1 MFVCKKRLVLFTSL
15 LFLSIGGMMMFN
27 FHRMSEEEKLQA
39 QIRKEQE
46 RMVLYAVNHYEEIEK
61 IEFTSFEEN
70 KMTGSWSAGATINNE
85 YLVTF
90 KAFGFAGD
98 LGMNQSGSKITGGHL
113 IKKAVQTD
121 ISNIGHVEVI
131 YLEGDEL
138 W

>member
-61 IEFTSFEEN
+61 IEFVNFEKDN
-70 KMTGSWSAGATINNE
+70 KTGTWDSDAIINDKFHVTFVSWGEDDITINGGKSQTGD
-85 YLVTF
+85 YLVPKVATTVTEI
-90 KAFGFAGD
+90 
-98 LGMNQSGSKITGGHL
+98 S
-113 IKKAVQTD
+113 D
-121 ISNIGHVEVI
+121 IQVK
-131 YLEGDEL
+131 YYKEL
-138 W
+138 P